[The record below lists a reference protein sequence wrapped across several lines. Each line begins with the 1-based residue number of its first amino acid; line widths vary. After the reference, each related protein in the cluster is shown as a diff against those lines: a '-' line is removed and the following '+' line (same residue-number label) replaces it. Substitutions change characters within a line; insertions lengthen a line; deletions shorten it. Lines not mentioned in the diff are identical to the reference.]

1 MLDNYRSLLTT
12 VAHQYPLIGQAL
24 IHHRNT
30 RGMPMSFKN
39 MPFLVQMYKDLPTLE
54 GADICKAVQTGLSE
68 LFICMAMREA
78 GWNGRIVAYVL
89 PTFSIRDRFV
99 TQRVNKI
106 LLGSKGY
113 RSFLKANKDQT
124 NWDLGNN
131 RIKRFGSGSLLFLGS
146 NTSGDF
152 VEFSA
157 DTLIIDEFDQC
168 DRDNLAKGYDRLR
181 ASPNPKFF
189 RLGNPTLPNIGVC
202 KLFDE
207 SDQRLWHFKCSK
219 CGEMQPVDWFN
230 NVVQKSDEGE
240 WIPRDYKSWKN
251 NDTIQPVCRR
261 CHRPFNRTIEGSWI
275 PLSPSRDR
283 AGYRMSRL
291 DILNEDINKL
301 FDEWVKA
308 QGNTASLSAF
318 YTSVLGI
325 GFEYSGAKIT
335 QDMIAEC
342 STGDELDYGGGDE
355 YKDIVVTMGVDVGAV
370 LNFFISIVVDVDEH
384 DHPIRK
390 SILVGAVKS
399 FEEIKEMVLRYHVD
413 VLVIDSMPE
422 TRKCQE
428 LRDWAQYKEVAVWL
442 CRFHPTPRIGKAK
455 YGMKVD
461 WKTKLITVDRTQ
473 VMDCTMD
480 DIVNKHRMFP
490 SNVFMVFGFSEQM
503 RASVRVMDQN
513 KNRIVWMEGSKQD
526 HYRLADVYDRI
537 AYDLSEQ
544 TGTYSS
550 TDMG

>member
-1 MLDNYRSLLTT
+1 MIDNYRSLLTT
-12 VAHQYPLIGQAL
+12 VAHKYPLIGQAM

-30 RGMPMSFKN
+30 RGQPMSFKN
-39 MPFLVQMYKDLPTLE
+39 MPFLVQLYRDLPKLE

-68 LFICMAMREA
+68 LFICLALKEA
-78 GWNGRIVAYVL
+78 GWDARIVAYVL

-99 TQRVNKI
+99 TQRINKI
-106 LLGSKGY
+106 LLSSKGY
-113 RSFLKANKDQT
+113 RSFLKANKDNT

-157 DTLIIDEFDQC
+157 DTLIIDEYDQC

-202 KLFDE
+202 RLFDE
-207 SDQRLWHFKCSK
+207 SDQRLWHFRCGK
-219 CGEMQPVDWFN
+219 CGEMQPIDWFT
-230 NVVQKSDEGE
+230 NVVMKDDENN
-240 WIPRDYKSWKN
+240 WIPRDYDSWKR
-251 NDTIQPVCRR
+251 NDVIQPICRK
-261 CHRPFNRTIEGSWI
+261 CKQPFHRTSDGCWI
-275 PLSPSRDR
+275 ALAPSRDR

-291 DILNEDINKL
+291 DVINEDLNKL
-301 FDEWVKA
+301 FDEWVTA
-308 QGNTASLSAF
+308 QGNTSRMSAF

-335 QDMIAEC
+335 QDMIADC
-342 STGDELDYGGGDE
+342 ATGEELDYGGGDE

-370 LNFFISIVVDVDEH
+370 LNFFISIVVDTDER
-384 DHPIRK
+384 DEPIRQ

-399 FEEIKEMVLRYHVD
+399 FEEIKEMALRYHVN

-428 LRDWAQYKEVAVWL
+428 LRDWAIYKDIMVWL

-461 WKTKLITVDRTQ
+461 WRTKVVTCDRTQ

-480 DIVNKHRMFP
+480 DIVNKTRLFP
-490 SNVFMVFGFSEQM
+490 KDVFMVFGFSEQM

-513 KNRIVWMEGSKQD
+513 RNRIVWMEGSKQD

-544 TGTYSS
+544 TGTYSTAS
-550 TDMG
+550 IE